1 MSIRYIFNN
10 YKKQADILY
19 STTGIKYDG
28 DPAKTVITQMLDG
41 YCQAKDTNDEK
52 MKNLYISGLMLRF
65 WFVINKYKLK
75 SPGLNLDETDF
86 VFWLYEAIEYACKY
100 RAWQKPNAKL
110 NAQQC
115 INQCVETIRKQ
126 HYYEFNLDKHRANYN
141 TVSMN
146 TPLADDDEKFTLENT
161 LEDSDA
167 EQAVYNYAEDPAK
180 QLIQS
185 FIDRNKIVEAI
196 ILDTIAF
203 NDSQKLVKTTNTYFD
218 SATGKNKKFVSYVEK
233 LWPYKVVKNLNSL
246 TDDYEKYFNLTYSI
260 NPEKFTAAFNS
271 IKKANNT
278 KLYKFLDATLEDAR
292 NNCIA

>member
-1 MSIRYIFNN
+1 MDYR
-10 YKKQADILY
+10 ADI
-19 STTGIKYDG
+19 
-28 DPAKTVITQMLDG
+28 KTICPTP
-41 YCQAKDTNDEK
+41 DTVPTYEQVRNSSRYEK
-52 MKNLYISGLMLRF
+52 WYI
-65 WFVINKYKLK
+65 
-75 SPGLNLDETDF
+75 
-86 VFWLYEAIEYACKY
+86 
-100 RAWQKPNAKL
+100 
-110 NAQQC
+110 
-115 INQCVETIRKQ
+115 
-126 HYYEFNLDKHRANYN
+126 
-141 TVSMN
+141 
-146 TPLADDDEKFTLENT
+146 
-161 LEDSDA
+161 
-167 EQAVYNYAEDPAK
+167 YNYAEDPAK

-246 TDDYEKYFNLTYSI
+246 TDDYKKYFNLTYSI

-292 NNCIA
+292 KNCVA